1 MLILQHLL
9 FSVTEPQFRVKPPG
23 VSDVSLFFPSLGI
36 SFFDSCLCGCCYF
49 SLKPV
54 VLFSIIIVII
64 IILSLLSMEVN
75 LLW

>member
-36 SFFDSCLCGCCYF
+36 SFLILASVSAVI
-49 SLKPV
+49 SL
-54 VLFSIIIVII
+54 
-64 IILSLLSMEVN
+64 
-75 LLW
+75 

>member
-1 MLILQHLL
+1 MCSPNVLILQHLL

-36 SFFDSCLCGCCYF
+36 SFLVLVCVRAVEACG
-49 SLKPV
+49 
-54 VLFSIIIVII
+54 I

-75 LLW
+75 LYW